1 MEKLKRLNSEEL
13 EALLT
18 AKKSGRIAPS
28 QNDRLGVYAAN
39 FANMILKTPRVR
51 RFLFV
56 SDPNGKFD
64 LAYTIRT
71 EILIRI
77 MGVCPVNY
85 NKEKGRAYSY
95 CVHVANSCASRVMR
109 DFGYRRKLS
118 ERIKTVYVNVEKS
131 LKHGK
136 EDRHNSIRDSRACG

>member
-39 FANMILKTPRVR
+39 FANMILKTPGVK

-56 SDPNGKFD
+56 SDPDGKFD

-77 MGVCPVNY
+77 IGICPINY
-85 NKEKGRAYSY
+85 KKEKGRAYSY
-95 CVHVANSCASRVMR
+95 CVNVAKSCASRVMR
-109 DFGYRRKLS
+109 DFGYRKKMS
-118 ERIKTVYVNVEKS
+118 ERIRTVYLNVEKT

-136 EDRHNSIRDSRACG
+136 EDRHNSMMNSRACG